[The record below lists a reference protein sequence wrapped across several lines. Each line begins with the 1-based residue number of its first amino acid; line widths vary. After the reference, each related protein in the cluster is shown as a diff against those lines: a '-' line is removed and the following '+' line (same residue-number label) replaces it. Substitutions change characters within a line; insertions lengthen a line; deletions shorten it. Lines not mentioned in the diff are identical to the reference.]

1 LQLQFFWHPRQFG
14 GAGWVKNNLKRAHLS
29 TAVCQ
34 NPFAEQGGNDFRL
47 RRVPVLRY
55 SGSPFQSGTRN
66 TTIARAGTV

>member
-34 NPFAEQGGNDFRL
+34 NPFAEQGGNASRAAIAGPL
-47 RRVPVLRY
+47 
-55 SGSPFQSGTRN
+55 SHAQAPFD
-66 TTIARAGTV
+66 